1 MMDLK
6 KLAILAVIIAGVFFA
21 VRFFK
26 GTDVKAFHDMSKQR
40 VQTIFDNLKGGP
52 DADRQKA
59 IGFWRKGG
67 NEPATD
73 GSLTSFEK
81 WLARKNLKMKIGTY
95 EYVSSRVENGG
106 DVVNRYAVVT
116 FRVDG
121 RRLTVNVRQG
131 SPVEW
136 AD

>member
-1 MMDLK
+1 MDLK
-6 KLAILAVIIAGVFFA
+6 KLMVLVVVVAGIFLA

-26 GTDVKAFHDMSKQR
+26 TTDVKAFDEMSRLR
-40 VQTIFDNLKGGP
+40 VQTIFDNLRGGP
-52 DADRQKA
+52 DADQQKA

-67 NEPATD
+67 NEPATA
-73 GSLTSFEK
+73 GSLNSFEK
-81 WLARKNLKMKIGTY
+81 WLAKKNLKMPIGSY
-95 EYVSSRVENGG
+95 EYVSSRVENGD
-106 DVVNRYAVVT
+106 DVVNRYAVVS

-121 RRLTVNVRQG
+121 RTLIVHVRQG